1 MDRISGTE
9 PVIDVD
15 DGDAWSAGVEHP
27 KKGGDSLEV
36 GSISNGCGDGDE
48 GGADESAQNAG
59 KGGFHSGDDNQ
70 GMVVAKYIEVL
81 QGPVEAC
88 DTDVIKSGGTMP
100 KEFQGDVGFFR
111 NRMIG
116 GSCGTYGD
124 MKGGVGRRRSSGRS
138 EGEGSG
144 GGVILRLGK
153 KAAELSGFHGV
164 DPSCEDGLACRA
176 EAAND
181 G

>member
-1 MDRISGTE
+1 
-9 PVIDVD
+9 
-15 DGDAWSAGVEHP
+15 
-27 KKGGDSLEV
+27 V
-36 GSISNGCGDGDE
+36 GSVTHGCGDSDE
-48 GGADESAQNAG
+48 RGADESAQNAG
-59 KGGFHSGDDNQ
+59 ESGFHSGDNNQ
-70 GMVVAKYIEVL
+70 GVVVAEGIEML
-81 QGPVEAC
+81 KGPVEAC

-100 KEFQGDVGFFR
+100 KKLQCDVGFFR

-116 GSCGTYGD
+116 GSCGTNGD
-124 MKGGVGRRRSSGRS
+124 MKGGLGRLRSAGGS

-153 KAAELSGFHGV
+153 KAAELSGSHRV
-164 DPSCEDGLACRA
+164 DPSREDGLACRA